1 MGNGTLR
8 VDGFR
13 GNNNDGDMAFS
24 GLTNIIGDIHNNS
37 TGVIISSGGG
47 PVTFYDDVVNNGEIR
62 TNVNS
67 FSVYFGSYSGN
78 GDTGTGTVI
87 MEGDLKPGSS
97 PGTMAFGGDL
107 SFGPQASLEIEI
119 GGLIAGS
126 EYDQVTVADDISL
139 GGMLDVSLI
148 NPFSLSPGQSFEIID
163 VSGVLSGTFLG
174 LAEGGLV
181 GNFGGTNLL
190 ITYAGGDGNDVTL
203 LAALPGDFDI
213 DGDVD
218 GFDFLGWQR
227 GESPNPL
234 SQSDLADWEANYGTV
249 APLAAV
255 STQVPEPCTTVLFLM
270 LSGTLLMGRQSIA
283 R

>member
-8 VDGFR
+8 VDGFP
-13 GNNNDGDMAFS
+13 GINNDGDMAFS

-107 SFGPQASLEIEI
+107 SFGPAAGLEIEI

-126 EYDQVTVADDISL
+126 EFDQLTVANDVTL
-139 GGMLDVSLI
+139 GGILDVSLI
-148 NPFSLSPGQSFEIID
+148 DLFTLSPGQSFEIID
-163 VSGVLSGTFLG
+163 VGGSSEGKFLG
-174 LAEGGLV
+174 LDEGGLV
-181 GNFGGTNLL
+181 SQLDGINLL
-190 ITYAGGDGNDVTL
+190 ITYVGGDGNDVILVT
-203 LAALPGDFDI
+203 ALPGDFDI

-218 GFDFLGWQR
+218 GFDFLTWQR
-227 GESPNPL
+227 DPSDGE
-234 SQSDLADWEANYGTV
+234 LADWQANFGTP
-249 APLAAV
+249 AGSLAAS
-255 STQVPEPCTTVLFLM
+255 STAVPEP
-270 LSGTLLMGRQSIA
+270 SALLLGALASVCGMAFVR
-283 R
+283 RH